1 MKKILLAVAALAV
14 SGVSFAFCP
23 DNVDKIYG
31 RLQAHDVKAVN
42 LSYSADKA
50 DWQSQITKGLEA
62 KGIKVNVTKVDG
74 TGVCM
79 LKKGD

>member
-1 MKKILLAVAALAV
+1 MKKLLLAVAALTV
-14 SGVSFAFCP
+14 SSASFAFCP

-50 DWQSQITKGLEA
+50 DWQSKITSGLEA
-62 KGIKVNVTKVDG
+62 KGIKVNVTKAEG

-79 LKKGD
+79 LSKGD